1 VYIVDAIGAGCLVMC
16 QNAEALKGY
25 EDSTA
30 FSRGVVSFQPDVSGN
45 QAETEA
51 RGPDGRGPFA

>member
-1 VYIVDAIGAGCLVMC
+1 MC